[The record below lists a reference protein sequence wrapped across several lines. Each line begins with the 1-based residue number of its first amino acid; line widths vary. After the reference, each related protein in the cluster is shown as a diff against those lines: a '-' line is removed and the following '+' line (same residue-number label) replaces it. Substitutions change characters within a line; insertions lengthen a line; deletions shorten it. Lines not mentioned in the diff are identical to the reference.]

1 MVHGGRRGGGGAGR
15 VAPWGIC
22 LGWKE
27 LTPITR
33 KCKCTMNAFSVAAAW
48 QPRANICGI
57 MGWGGGGI
65 HLCDAG
71 QFCALPSAAAAS
83 CCRRSHLPAEN
94 ILNNKNASKM
104 VVRPPVIWKLV
115 SAEGLANIDISE
127 IGQ

>member
-1 MVHGGRRGGGGAGR
+1 MGSAGWWWRRSGGTVGYLPGMERTHKEMQMHCECLQRGSRVRRSVALWDGGGGD
-15 VAPWGIC
+15 
-22 LGWKE
+22 
-27 LTPITR
+27 
-33 KCKCTMNAFSVAAAW
+33 
-48 QPRANICGI
+48 
-57 MGWGGGGI
+57 I

-94 ILNNKNASKM
+94 ILNNKNASNM